1 MPTWFSQLRSLVWTA
16 VLAVV
21 SGIVALATAVLG
33 GSLELIA
40 GFGILGLILAVLAQ
54 KS

>member
-1 MPTWFSQLRSLVWTA
+1 MPTWFSQLRNLVWTA

-21 SGIVALATAVLG
+21 SGIVALAAAVLG
-33 GSLELIA
+33 GSIELIA
-40 GFGILGLILAVLAQ
+40 GFGVLGLIFAVLAQ

>member
-1 MPTWFSQLRSLVWTA
+1 MRNLVWTA

-21 SGIVALATAVLG
+21 SGIVALAAAVFG
-33 GSLELIA
+33 GSIELIA
-40 GFGILGLILAVLAQ
+40 GFGVLGLILAVLAQ